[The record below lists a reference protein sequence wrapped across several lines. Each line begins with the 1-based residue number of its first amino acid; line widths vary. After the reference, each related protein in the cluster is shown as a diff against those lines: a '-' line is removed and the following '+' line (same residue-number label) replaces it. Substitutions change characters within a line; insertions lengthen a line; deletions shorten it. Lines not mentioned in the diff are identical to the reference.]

1 MMLVIFYMCLLIIY
15 TFIKHR
21 EYYHVLFLNAYM
33 YNQSVKMGRDGR
45 MEL

>member
-15 TFIKHR
+15 TSIKHR
-21 EYYHVLFLNAYM
+21 EYYYVLFLNAYM
-33 YNQSVKMGRDGR
+33 YSQSVKMGRDGR